1 MTSPIAFQGEPGAFG
16 EEAARRLWPDGAW
29 LVPMRTF
36 SEVAHAVATG
46 DVAGGVLPVE
56 NVIAGPVDGA
66 LAALAEVPGIR
77 VAGDTWVPVV
87 QCLLGLP
94 EATLGGLRS
103 VASHPVALAQ
113 CRSFLRAHPW
123 LAVWQHWDTAAAAR
137 EVADARDPT
146 RAAIASAAA
155 AERYG
160 LLVLATGI
168 ADRADNATRFVAI
181 VKR

>member
-1 MTSPIAFQGEPGAFG
+1 M
-16 EEAARRLWPDGAW
+16 RRLWPEEAW

-36 SEVAHAVATG
+36 DEVAQAVAVG
-46 DVAGGVLPVE
+46 EVAGGVLPVE
-56 NVIAGPVDGA
+56 NVIAGPVE
-66 LAALAEVPGIR
+66 AALATLAGMPGVR
-77 VAGDTWVPVV
+77 VVGETWVPVV
-87 QCLLGLP
+87 QCLMGLP
-94 EATLGGLRS
+94 EATIGGLRS

-137 EVADARDPT
+137 EVAESRDVT
-146 RAAIASAAA
+146 RAAIAGAAA

-160 LLVLATGI
+160 LLVLARGI

-181 VKR
+181 MRR